1 VGAVSLKKKLSAWR
15 DALMA
20 TPAVKSSTVDNFE
33 AVWQENLIV
42 HKRWLSKFVPE
53 SVIGA
58 GAAA

>member
-1 VGAVSLKKKLSAWR
+1 MR
-15 DALMA
+15 CMA
-20 TPAVKSSTVDNFE
+20 APAVKSSTVDNFE

-42 HKRWLSKFVPE
+42 QKRWLSKFVPE